1 MPCLMMSTLQRVTA
15 HTFFCTHLVPA
26 VVVFHCGGQSDELF
40 RVFRQDQ
47 ISITGAQV
55 FRGPHE
61 EHLSSPRGLCLLL
74 SLLPLLFY
82 MSVHGQDCVIRATLP
97 GRAADAQLW
106 SVEVS
111 ESASAGLGGEP
122 GRVELQG
129 RSGVL
134 YHTVVAVETAK
145 SLGDGDVP
153 GAVVFII
160 GERILFALGRS
171 TVKSNAVG

>member
-1 MPCLMMSTLQRVTA
+1 
-15 HTFFCTHLVPA
+15 
-26 VVVFHCGGQSDELF
+26 
-40 RVFRQDQ
+40 
-47 ISITGAQV
+47 
-55 FRGPHE
+55 
-61 EHLSSPRGLCLLL
+61 
-74 SLLPLLFY
+74 
-82 MSVHGQDCVIRATLP
+82 MSVHGRDSVIARANLP

-106 SVEVS
+106 SVEVP
-111 ESASAGLGGEP
+111 EGASAGLGGEP

-171 TVKSNAVG
+171 TVKSNEVG